1 MYIVWLKFGVCA
13 GIIFFAGKNIAKYAD
28 LIALKSGISRL
39 WIGVILVAAA
49 TSLPELFTGITS
61 AGLMQAPNLA
71 VGNVLGANSYNL
83 LNIAILDLIN
93 PGAPILSVVS
103 SGQLLTAALTLIP
116 IILVTMAIFL
126 SENGVSIWN
135 VGNVS
140 LLTIAIFIFY
150 CVSTRV
156 IYIFEKRKS
165 SPKDVTDPEGLKR
178 AWISFF
184 MAAALI
190 IVSGIWL
197 AYIGKEMANTLNL
210 NESFVG
216 SLFLGLA
223 TTLPEITVSIAAIM
237 IGAREIAVANMLGS
251 NLFNT
256 AILFI
261 DDTVYRSGPI
271 LENVNPVNIYQA
283 QTVMAMT
290 VVIILAIAVKSKKR
304 FFKVSWYIPILF
316 IIFLMGAFFNF
327 YMRVK

>member
-1 MYIVWLKFGVCA
+1 
-13 GIIFFAGKNIAKYAD
+13 
-28 LIALKSGISRL
+28 
-39 WIGVILVAAA
+39 
-49 TSLPELFTGITS
+49 
-61 AGLMQAPNLA
+61 
-71 VGNVLGANSYNL
+71 
-83 LNIAILDLIN
+83 
-93 PGAPILSVVS
+93 
-103 SGQLLTAALTLIP
+103 
-116 IILVTMAIFL
+116 
-126 SENGVSIWN
+126 
-135 VGNVS
+135 
-140 LLTIAIFIFY
+140 
-150 CVSTRV
+150 
-156 IYIFEKRKS
+156 
-165 SPKDVTDPEGLKR
+165 
-178 AWISFF
+178 

-237 IGAREIAVANMLGS
+237 MGAREIAVANMLGS

-290 VVIILAIAVKSKKR
+290 VVIILAIAIKSKKR

-316 IIFLMGAFFNF
+316 IIFLTGAFFNF